1 MIFLVIVG
9 IIVFLVF
16 KFLRK
21 GSIDKT
27 VKTIVTMY
35 RMSGGSDKRT
45 SLRNVLYFRIDAAN
59 KLGNPNVKYVANL
72 MSDEFFDFIKD
83 DIALFIFALL
93 MAESD
98 LHNKEFL
105 KFPSKYFLKIETEV
119 MKQLTS
125 YNPNRDNNYFIVKLL
140 AQRYSRF
147 IDLTGRG
154 NYVNR

>member
-1 MIFLVIVG
+1 MIFLLIIG

-21 GSIDKT
+21 DSIDET

-35 RMSGGSDKRT
+35 RMSGGTDKRT
-45 SLRNVLYFRIDAAN
+45 SLRNLLYFRIDAAN
-59 KLGNPNVKYVANL
+59 NIGNPNVKYVANL
-72 MSDEFFDFIKD
+72 MSDEFFDFIND

-98 LHNKEFL
+98 LHNKEYS
-105 KFPSKYFLKIETEV
+105 KRPTKYFFEIEAAV
-119 MKQLTS
+119 LKQLHT
-125 YNPNRDNNYFIVKLL
+125 YNSNRDINYVIVKLL

>member
-1 MIFLVIVG
+1 MIFLLIIV

-21 GSIDKT
+21 GSIDET
-27 VKTIVTMY
+27 VKTIVKMCLI
-35 RMSGGSDKRT
+35 SGSADKKA
-45 SLRNVLYFRIDAAN
+45 SLVNVLYLRIDAAN
-59 KLGNPNVKYVANL
+59 RIGNPNVKYVANL
-72 MSDEFFDFIKD
+72 MSDEFFDLIKD
-83 DIALFIFALL
+83 EIALFIFALL

-98 LHNKEFL
+98 LHNKEFSKL
-105 KFPSKYFLKIETEV
+105 PSKYFLKIETEV
-119 MKQLTS
+119 MKQLQS